1 MTKKKQFYIIHHMEI
16 VEIKNLKNLLI
27 SSKYI
32 GWGTTSLCFLLSNG
46 EVLKLYTNSYR
57 KNKLYETRNMYEH
70 LKNLNKLNNESFIGP
85 DKIYIKDGKI
95 IGYSMRYAKGRHLH
109 DIKPKTNIVDLIPLI
124 DKLINDSISLSDYNF
139 KLADL
144 HDKNIIIGDKFS
156 VIDLD
161 SGFFEDKIE
170 PEELIKI
177 NVSSLIKTIISA
189 IFKIKDYEIISFN
202 SDELNKLYY
211 IISIEDIHAYKE
223 LLIKI
228 REIIEIESLS
238 IKDIRDN
245 KNKLVKVID
254 VSDYKAHF

>member
-1 MTKKKQFYIIHHMEI
+1 MTNKKQFYIIHPMEI
-16 VEIKNLKNLLI
+16 VEIKNLKNLLL

-57 KNKLYETRNMYEH
+57 KNKLFETRNMDEH
-70 LKNLNKLNNESFIGP
+70 LNNLNKINNDSFIGP
-85 DKIYIKDGKI
+85 DKIYIKEGTI

-109 DIKPKTNIVDLIPLI
+109 DIKPKTNISDLIPLI
-124 DKLINDSISLSDYNF
+124 DKLINDSISLSEYNF

-144 HDKNIIIGDKFS
+144 HDKNIIIGEKLN

-161 SGFFEDKIE
+161 SGFFEDETK
-170 PEELIKI
+170 PEEIIKT

-189 IFKIKDYEIISFN
+189 IFKIKNYEIISFN

-211 IISIEDIHAYKE
+211 IISIENIHAYKE
-223 LLIKI
+223 LLMKI
-228 REIIEIESLS
+228 REILELESLS
-238 IKDIRDN
+238 IKDVREN
-245 KNKLVKVID
+245 KNRLVKVID